1 MNSAQ
6 ETNPSAAYAGPQEE
20 KSYSLVLFYGLASTA
35 LALFGVY
42 LLDRT
47 TTRFPYHGLVR
58 QLRSAHRS
66 IHSRYRGFQRLRFGV
81 VVQRDQNYSRVAL
94 ARPGSSITGL

>member
-1 MNSAQ
+1 MNTTP
-6 ETNPSAAYAGPQEE
+6 ETNPSVTYTGPQEE

-47 TTRFPYHGLVR
+47 TTDFHIMAGTPITFCP
-58 QLRSAHRS
+58 SE
-66 IHSRYRGFQRLRFGV
+66 RL
-81 VVQRDQNYSRVAL
+81 
-94 ARPGSSITGL
+94 